1 MEKHDVDSWQ
11 EYRRL
16 VIASLEKLEKDL
28 RRVEEKI
35 DDTGIRIAVLETKLA
50 IRSMTWGTLGAAIP
64 SAIAIGFMLLRS

>member
-35 DDTGIRIAVLETKLA
+35 DGTGIRIAVLETKLA
-50 IRSMTWGTLGAAIP
+50 IRSMTWGAIGAAIP
-64 SAIAIGFMLLRS
+64 TIIAIGIMLLK